1 MGGGATSRA
10 DGQAIDG
17 TGTSDSYE
25 VTGLPG
31 WLPHRTSRQVRR
43 KDTAPGRIGSGNRR
57 VRPVLVG
64 SRNHQWQQLSS
75 TALAPM
81 ATPDPAVLAE
91 LTAQC
96 RSSSRP
102 QGVIFLGQAQ
112 LQDGGTP
119 EPPPAGGI
127 SSVEALAP
135 LVSATAGNGVVV
147 IALDLRLLSP
157 LPP

>member
-1 MGGGATSRA
+1 M
-10 DGQAIDG
+10 AI
-17 TGTSDSYE
+17 
-25 VTGLPG
+25 
-31 WLPHRTSRQVRR
+31 
-43 KDTAPGRIGSGNRR
+43 
-57 VRPVLVG
+57 
-64 SRNHQWQQLSS
+64 
-75 TALAPM
+75 
-81 ATPDPAVLAE
+81 PDPAVLAE

-96 RSSSRP
+96 RSCSRP

-135 LVSATAGNGVVV
+135 LVSAAASNGVVV
-147 IALDLRLLSP
+147 IALDLRLLGP

>member
-1 MGGGATSRA
+1 
-10 DGQAIDG
+10 
-17 TGTSDSYE
+17 
-25 VTGLPG
+25 
-31 WLPHRTSRQVRR
+31 
-43 KDTAPGRIGSGNRR
+43 
-57 VRPVLVG
+57 
-64 SRNHQWQQLSS
+64 
-75 TALAPM
+75 M

-96 RSSSRP
+96 RSSNRP

-127 SSVEALAP
+127 TAMQALAP
-135 LVSATAGNGVVV
+135 LISATAGEGMVV

-157 LPP
+157 LPH

>member
-1 MGGGATSRA
+1 
-10 DGQAIDG
+10 
-17 TGTSDSYE
+17 
-25 VTGLPG
+25 
-31 WLPHRTSRQVRR
+31 
-43 KDTAPGRIGSGNRR
+43 
-57 VRPVLVG
+57 
-64 SRNHQWQQLSS
+64 
-75 TALAPM
+75 M

-112 LQDGGTP
+112 LQDSGNPDPPSGGVS
-119 EPPPAGGI
+119 A
-127 SSVEALAP
+127 VQALAP
-135 LVSATAGNGVVV
+135 LLSAAAGDGVVV

>member
-1 MGGGATSRA
+1 
-10 DGQAIDG
+10 
-17 TGTSDSYE
+17 
-25 VTGLPG
+25 
-31 WLPHRTSRQVRR
+31 
-43 KDTAPGRIGSGNRR
+43 
-57 VRPVLVG
+57 
-64 SRNHQWQQLSS
+64 
-75 TALAPM
+75 M

-96 RSSSRP
+96 RSNTRP

-135 LVSATAGNGVVV
+135 LISATTGDGVVV
-147 IALDLRLLSP
+147 LALDLRLLGP